1 MAGDQYRSGLIAEK
15 PYRKIIVRLLDKAAF
30 ANARPISSKQIRMM
44 RYRADLTQAA
54 FARYFNRTQSYISDL
69 ERGDEQAKR
78 SALVL
83 LNVIKRKGLEAIP

>member
-1 MAGDQYRSGLIAEK
+1 
-15 PYRKIIVRLLDKAAF
+15 
-30 ANARPISSKQIRMM
+30 MM

-83 LNVIKRKGLEAIP
+83 LNVIKRKGIEAIL